1 MRRFARN
8 TAIATAAL
16 ASALGL
22 SISSA
27 SAGALATYTVTP
39 GGAYVANATNP
50 KMTVGSATLTCA
62 SSQAKGTLKSG
73 SGLAGAKIG
82 TITSLSFSTCSV
94 AGIPFTVTTTATA
107 TTPFYIN
114 ATGTTANHID
124 GNISGISATITGTGC
139 NATFAGTTNGWYENT
154 TKTLHVTG
162 GGSLAAQPGASC
174 LGLFTAGSPAN
185 FVANYVMTAQQTITS
200 P

>member
-8 TAIATAAL
+8 TAIAAAAL
-16 ASALGL
+16 ASAVGL

-27 SAGALATYTVTP
+27 SATALATYTVTP
-39 GGAYVANATNP
+39 GGAFTANATNP
-50 KMTVGSATLTCA
+50 KLTVGTTTLNCA

-73 SGLAGAKIG
+73 SGLAGAQLG
-82 TITSLSFSTCSV
+82 SITSLTFAGCTV
-94 AGIPFTVTTTATA
+94 VGIPFTVSSAASTS
-107 TTPFYIN
+107 TPFYIN

-124 GNISGISATITGTGC
+124 GNISNIKATITGTGC

-162 GGSLAAQPGASC
+162 GGSLAAQSGASC
-174 LGLFTAGSPAN
+174 LGLITAGAHAD
-185 FVANYVMTAQQTITS
+185 FVANYVLTGQQTITS

>member
-1 MRRFARN
+1 MRRFVRN
-8 TAIATAAL
+8 TALAAAAL
-16 ASALGL
+16 GSAVGL

-27 SAGALATYTVTP
+27 SATALATYTVTP
-39 GGAYVANATNP
+39 GGAFTANATNP
-50 KMTVGSATLTCA
+50 KMTVGAATLTCA

-73 SGLAGAKIG
+73 SGLAGAQLG
-82 TITSLSFSTCSV
+82 SITSLTFTNCTV
-94 AGIPFTVTTTATA
+94 AGIPFTVSTTASTGA
-107 TTPFYIN
+107 PFYVN

-162 GGSLAAQPGASC
+162 GGSLAAQAGASC

-185 FVANYVMTAQQTITS
+185 YVANYVMTAQQTITS

>member
-8 TAIATAAL
+8 TAIAAAAL
-16 ASALGL
+16 ASAFGL

-39 GGAYVANATNP
+39 GGAFTANATNP
-50 KMTVGSATLTCA
+50 KMTVGSAVLTCA

-73 SGLAGAKIG
+73 SGLAGAQLG
-82 TITSLSFSTCSV
+82 SITSLTFSTCKV
-94 AGIPFTVTTTATA
+94 AGIPFTVTTTASTA
-107 TTPFYIN
+107 TPFYVN

-124 GNISGISATITGTGC
+124 GNISNISATITGVGC

-162 GGSLAAQPGASC
+162 GGSLAAQAGASC
-174 LGLFTAGSPAN
+174 LGLFTAGSHAD

>member
-39 GGAYVANATNP
+39 GGAFTANATNP
-50 KMTVGSATLTCA
+50 TMKVGSATLSCA
-62 SSQAKGTLKSG
+62 SSKATGTLKSG
-73 SGLAGAKIG
+73 SGLAGAQLG
-82 TITSLSFSTCSV
+82 SITGLTFTTCSV
-94 AGIPFTVTTTATA
+94 AGIPFTVTTTATVA
-107 TTPFYIN
+107 NPFYVN

-124 GNISGISATITGTGC
+124 GNISNISATITGTGC
-139 NATFAGTTNGWYENT
+139 NATFAGTTTGWYENT

-162 GGSLAAQPGASC
+162 GGTLAAQAGASC
-174 LGLFTAGSPAN
+174 LGLFTAGSHAD
-185 FVANYVMTAQQTITS
+185 FVGNYVMTAQQTITS

>member
-8 TAIATAAL
+8 TAIAAGAL
-16 ASALGL
+16 VSAVGL

-39 GGAYVANATNP
+39 GGAYTANASGPTL
-50 KMTVGSATLTCA
+50 KVGSTTLNCT

-73 SGLAGAKIG
+73 SGLAGAQIG
-82 TITSLSFSTCSV
+82 TITTLSFTGCTV
-94 AGIPFTVTTTATA
+94 AGIPFTVSSTASTG
-107 TTPFYIN
+107 TPFYIN

-124 GNISGISATITGTGC
+124 GNISGINASISGTGC
-139 NATFAGTTNGWYENT
+139 HATFAGTTLGYYENT
-154 TKTLHVTG
+154 SNSLNITG
-162 GGSLAAQPGASC
+162 GGTLAAQPGASC
-174 LGLFTAGSPAN
+174 LGLITAGAHAD
-185 FVANYVMTAQQTITS
+185 FKAKYVLTSTQTITS

>member
-8 TAIATAAL
+8 TAIAAAAL
-16 ASALGL
+16 ASAFGL

-27 SAGALATYTVTP
+27 SAGAQATYTVTP
-39 GGAYVANATNP
+39 GGAFTANATNP
-50 KMTVGSATLTCA
+50 KLTVGSTTLNCA

-73 SGLAGAKIG
+73 SGLAGSQIG
-82 TITSLSFSTCSV
+82 SITSLSFSSCTV
-94 AGIPFTVTTTATA
+94 VGIPFTVSSAAST

-124 GNISGISATITGTGC
+124 GNISNIKATITGTGC
-139 NATFAGTTNGWYENT
+139 NATFAGTTNGWYET
-154 TKTLHVTG
+154 STKTLHVTG
-162 GGSLAAQPGASC
+162 GGSLAAQTGASC
-174 LGLFTAGSPAN
+174 LGLITAGQHAD
-185 FVANYVMTAQQTITS
+185 FVANYVLTSAQAITS

>member
-39 GGAYVANATNP
+39 GGTYTANATSP
-50 KMTVGSATLTCA
+50 KLKVGNTTLTC
-62 SSQAKGTLKSG
+62 STSQAKGKLKSG
-73 SGLAGAKIG
+73 SGLAGAQIG
-82 TITSLSFSTCSV
+82 TITSLTFSGCNV
-94 AGIPFTVTTTATA
+94 AGIAFTVTTTATA

-114 ATGTTANHID
+114 ATGTTANHIE
-124 GNISGISATITGTGC
+124 GNISGINASISGTGC
-139 NATFAGTTNGWYENT
+139 HATFVGTTTGYYENT
-154 TKTLHVTG
+154 SNSLNTIG
-162 GGSLAAQPGASC
+162 GGTLAAQSGASC
-174 LGLFTAGSPAN
+174 LGLITGGAHADFTSK
-185 FVANYVMTAQQTITS
+185 YVLTTTNTITS

>member
-39 GGAYVANATNP
+39 GGAFTANATTP
-50 KMTVGSATLTCA
+50 TMKVGSATLSCA
-62 SSQAKGTLKSG
+62 SSKATGTLKSG
-73 SGLAGAKIG
+73 SGLAGAKLG
-82 TITSLSFSTCSV
+82 SITGLSFTTCTV
-94 AGIPFTVTTTATA
+94 AGIPFTVTTTATVA
-107 TTPFYIN
+107 NPFYVN

-124 GNISGISATITGTGC
+124 GNISNISATITGTGC
-139 NATFAGTTNGWYENT
+139 NATFAGTTTGWYENT

-162 GGSLAAQPGASC
+162 GGTLAAQAGASC
-174 LGLFTAGSPAN
+174 LGLFTAGSHAD
-185 FVANYVMTAQQTITS
+185 FVGNYVMTAQQTITS